1 MLEFLKKG
9 KAAESEGLRELVADE
24 VAATVA
30 PSAEVAVPVAVSAD
44 VAGAVDVSA
53 TASADVADA
62 VAASA
67 ASADVAG
74 TSTTAAT
81 GATPG
86 AEPAAGPGTELDT
99 SMVEK
104 SCHEFSERLAA
115 HEPIPGGGGA
125 SAYVGALGTALCTMV
140 CHYTKGKPAYAAYD
154 ERTAHTIAATGRIRH
169 ELLELVD
176 EDACAYECVTRAYAL
191 PRTDPGRPAAVEHAL
206 HTAAIP
212 PYRIMVACARSLAL
226 LEELGDH
233 VSKLLI
239 SDVACGALMCRA
251 ALQSASLTL
260 YANTTAMADREC
272 ARELEAEC
280 DSLLATWLPR
290 ADALAQTA
298 ARAVRGKD

>member
-1 MLEFLKKG
+1 MSEFLKKG
-9 KAAESEGLRELVADE
+9 EAA
-24 VAATVA
+24 
-30 PSAEVAVPVAVSAD
+30 PVAEAECLQERA
-44 VAGAVDVSA
+44 AGETTAAAV
-53 TASADVADA
+53 T
-62 VAASA
+62 
-67 ASADVAG
+67 SADVAG
-74 TSTTAAT
+74 TVDVPATTSAEVAGTST
-81 GATPG
+81 GAAAASD
-86 AEPAAGPGTELDT
+86 AEEASGPSAGLDT

-104 SCHEFSERLAA
+104 SCREFSERLAA

-154 ERTAHTIAATGRIRH
+154 ERTAHTIAATGHIRH

-176 EDACAYECVTRAYAL
+176 EDARAYECVTRAYAL

-206 HTAAIP
+206 HTAAVP

>member
-1 MLEFLKKG
+1 MSEILKKDET
-9 KAAESEGLRELVADE
+9 AEAEGLPAQPTGE
-24 VAATVA
+24 T
-30 PSAEVAVPVAVSAD
+30 
-44 VAGAVDVSA
+44 
-53 TASADVADA
+53 
-62 VAASA
+62 AASA
-67 ASADVAG
+67 APSADVAG
-74 TSTTAAT
+74 T
-81 GATPG
+81 
-86 AEPAAGPGTELDT
+86 EPAAGPGTNLAT

-104 SCHEFSERLAA
+104 SCREFSERLAA

-169 ELLELVD
+169 ELLKLVD
-176 EDACAYECVTRAYAL
+176 EDARAYECVTRAYAL